1 MGVLAACRIAKRFC
15 NPQKNPRMDFLV
27 LDNKVESPWM
37 GGLATQRF
45 AGQISDP
52 GKNPRM
58 DFFPGSPTRDCKGRW
73 LKIASMQFL
82 TMSFL

>member
-1 MGVLAACRIAKRFC
+1 
-15 NPQKNPRMDFLV
+15 MDFLV

-58 DFFPGSPTRDCKGRW
+58 DFFRAVLRGIGR
-73 LKIASMQFL
+73 AA
-82 TMSFL
+82 

>member
-1 MGVLAACRIAKRFC
+1 MVKSPRMGVLAACRIAKRFC
-15 NPQKNPRMDFLV
+15 DPQKNPRMDFLV

-45 AGQISDP
+45 VGQISDP

-58 DFFPGSPTRDCKGRW
+58 DFFRAVLRGIGR
-73 LKIASMQFL
+73 AA
-82 TMSFL
+82 